1 MTLTEI
7 AKLAGVSAGTVDRV
21 LHNRKGVSEKT
32 KEKIQSIIEKYEYKP
47 NLIARQ
53 LKNNKTLKL
62 GILLPKLGSG
72 CGYYSS
78 LFEGMEKAVESL
90 LPFKIELLIE
100 EFDRSKSLDALTKG
114 VNLISK
120 NIDGIITTP
129 VVQEDFYE
137 LIPHLIDTPY
147 IYVDSPINHPG
158 AISTIAQNPFKGGL
172 CAGKIMKLLKGSGCF
187 ACIRMY
193 DNAYNLLER
202 ARGFS
207 EFFAQDSGSK
217 VYDVICE
224 DFSSSGIYSFLEN
237 FYEAHPDLK
246 GIFIPHA
253 EVEVA
258 TYFLINKGLK
268 NKIALIGYDSV
279 PQNKQALL
287 GGTIDCLIGQR
298 PETQGAE
305 AVFQLYQHIMLH
317 KKIEKELEM
326 PIDIFFRENIQ

>member
-32 KEKIQSIIEKYEYKP
+32 KIKIQSIIEENGYEP

-53 LKNNKTLKL
+53 LKNNKTLNI
-62 GILLPKLGSG
+62 GILLPKLVSG

-78 LFEGMEKAVESL
+78 LLTGMKKAAESL

-114 VNLISK
+114 VKLISK
-120 NIDGIITTP
+120 NVDGIITTP

-137 LIPHLIDTPY
+137 LIPHLSETPY
-147 IYVDSPINHPG
+147 IYVDSPINQPG
-158 AISTIAQNPFKGGL
+158 SISTIAQNPYKGGF

-187 ACIRMY
+187 ACVRMF

-217 VYDVICE
+217 VYDVVCE
-224 DFSSSGIYSFLEN
+224 DFSSGGVYNFLDN
-237 FYEAHPDLK
+237 FYETHPDLK

-253 EVEVA
+253 EVEIA
-258 TYFLINKGLK
+258 TYFLINKRLK
-268 NKIALIGYDSV
+268 NQIALIGYDSV

-287 GGTIDCLIGQR
+287 GGSIDCLIGQR

-317 KKIEKELEM
+317 KKIQKEMEI
-326 PIDIFFRENIQ
+326 PIDIFFKENIQ

>member
-32 KEKIQSIIEKYEYKP
+32 KIKIQSIIEENGYEP

-53 LKNNKTLKL
+53 LKNNKTLNI
-62 GILLPKLGSG
+62 GILLPKLVSG

-78 LFEGMEKAVESL
+78 LLTGMKKAAESL

-114 VNLISK
+114 VKLISK
-120 NIDGIITTP
+120 NVDGIITTP

-137 LIPHLIDTPY
+137 LIPHLSETPY
-147 IYVDSPINHPG
+147 IYVDSPINQPG
-158 AISTIAQNPFKGGL
+158 SISTIAQNPYKGGF

-187 ACIRMY
+187 ACVRMY

-224 DFSSSGIYSFLEN
+224 DFSSGGVYNFLDN
-237 FYEAHPDLK
+237 FYETHPDLK

-253 EVEVA
+253 EVEIA
-258 TYFLINKGLK
+258 TYFLINKRLK
-268 NKIALIGYDSV
+268 NQIALIGYDSV

-287 GGTIDCLIGQR
+287 GGSIDCLIGQR

-317 KKIEKELEM
+317 KKIQKEMEI
-326 PIDIFFRENIQ
+326 PIDIFFKENIQ